1 MTPASATGN
10 MPVME
15 ARNWSRLLACLS
27 QLLALYA
34 YADAPQQLAWP
45 DLLPRLPALDNPFA
59 KLTRQQALA
68 LSDIASVRERR
79 ARGETVSAIDLADEQ
94 SAARRLAQE
103 GIDVDALLARRQQIV
118 EQKQARARA
127 LNTALDGRT
136 VRMPGYLLP
145 LEYSGKLVT
154 EFLLVPWVGAC
165 IHTPPPP
172 PNQIVHVRADKPVE
186 YNGLFRPVW
195 VTGRISALASRK
207 SVYILDGAS
216 DVDVGYALQAS
227 DVQPY
232 AE

>member
-1 MTPASATGN
+1 MAPTSFL
-10 MPVME
+10 
-15 ARNWSRLLACLS
+15 RLLLPLCA
-27 QLLALYA
+27 LLLGLDALA
-34 YADAPQQLAWP
+34 EAPRQVTWA
-45 DLLPRLPALDNPFA
+45 DLLPALPTQDNPFA

-68 LSDIASVRERR
+68 LSDIAAVRDRK
-79 ARGETVSAIDLADEQ
+79 ARGEPVSAIDLADEQ
-94 SAARRLAQE
+94 GAVRRLTEQ
-103 GIDVDALLARRQQIV
+103 GIDVDGLLARRQEIAD
-118 EQKQARARA
+118 QKQARARA
-127 LNTALDGRT
+127 LNTALDGRI

-172 PNQIVHVRADKPVE
+172 PNQIVHVKADKPVE

-195 VTGRISALASRK
+195 VTGKLSAAATRT

-227 DVQPY
+227 EVHPY
-232 AE
+232 TE

>member
-1 MTPASATGN
+1 MRRMTKHTW
-10 MPVME
+10 
-15 ARNWSRLLACLS
+15 RRLLITLGVA
-27 QLLALYA
+27 ATFNA
-34 YADAPQQLAWP
+34 FGDAPQQIAWP
-45 DLLPRLPALDNPFA
+45 DLLPKLPAAQNPFGR
-59 KLTRQQALA
+59 LTRQQALA
-68 LSDIASVRERR
+68 LSDIASMRERK
-79 ARGETVSAIDLADEQ
+79 ARGESVSAIDVADEQ
-94 SAARRLAQE
+94 SAVRRLAQE
-103 GIDVDALLARRQQIV
+103 GIDADELLARRQQIL

-127 LNTALDGRT
+127 LNSALDGRV

-172 PNQIVHVRADKPVE
+172 PNQIVHVKADRPVE

-195 VTGRISALASRK
+195 VTGRIHAASSRR

-232 AE
+232 TE